1 MSWRALSLA
10 GAFEH
15 VPAVFADERGL
26 FFEAFSNPRLTA
38 GTGAPFMVA
47 QVNVSESIRG
57 TIRGVHFADVP
68 PGQAKW
74 VQCLAGEVLDVL
86 VDLRVGS
93 ETFGQWEAVRLT
105 ATAHNAVLIPVG
117 FGHAFQALSERATVM
132 YCVDHPY
139 TPAVERELHPLDP
152 ALALPW
158 ESTEPLLSA
167 KDAAAPKLAELVTAG
182 TLPTL
187 AACRARDAARG

>member
-15 VPAVFADERGL
+15 VPSAFADDRGF

-38 GTGAPFMVA
+38 RTGEPFTVA
-47 QVNVSESIRG
+47 QVNVSQSVRG
-57 TIRGVHFADVP
+57 TIRGIHYADVP

-74 VQCLAGEVLDVL
+74 VQCLDGEVFDAL

-93 ETFGQWEAVRLT
+93 PTFGQWEIVRLR
-105 ATAHNAVLIPVG
+105 AAAHNAVLIPVG
-117 FGHAFQALSERATVM
+117 FGHGFQALTETAMVM
-132 YCVDHPY
+132 YCVDRPY
-139 TPAVERELHPLDP
+139 TPSAEHELHPFD
-152 ALALPW
+152 AQLALPW
-158 ESTEPLLSA
+158 DPIEPLLST
-167 KDAAAPKLAELVTAG
+167 KDAAAPSLAELIARG

-187 AACRARDAARG
+187 EACRELEASRG